1 MKFSALLKLF
11 LLLVNAFVGG
21 LLILSAYSPYLI
33 NPVAHPM
40 QSCIGLAFPIFLI
53 LNVGFLLF
61 WIFVRVKF
69 VCLPLFIGLV
79 CFPQIRVYVP
89 YNKEVD
95 LSKLSSKSI
104 KLLSYNSMA
113 FGAGK
118 KADGINNVL
127 EYLRQ
132 SEADIICIQEYAE
145 LQGRNRVNK
154 KDIDRSLK
162 AYPYRKVHVIGGKGS
177 MNRLACFSKFPI
189 LSSRRLDYKSDY
201 NGSVLYHIK
210 VGADTLVLINNHLE
224 SNKLTRKDRE
234 VYSDMIQTPSRE
246 TLQAGTRLLLHKLA
260 EATAIRA
267 RQADFIAA
275 VVEETKNRF
284 VVVCGDFNDSP
295 ISYTHRVIS
304 NHLKDAFVESGSG
317 LGISYNQNR
326 FYFRI
331 DHILTSDNIR
341 TYNCR
346 VDRSVKDSDHYP
358 IFCWLSF
365 EK

>member
-33 NPVAHPM
+33 NPVTHPV
-40 QSCIGLAFPIFLI
+40 QSCIGLAFPVFLI
-53 LNVGFLLF
+53 LNVAFLLF
-61 WIFVRVKF
+61 WLFVRVKF
-69 VCLPLFIGLV
+69 IWLPFFIGLV

-89 YNKEVD
+89 YNKTEKSSE
-95 LSKLSSKSI
+95 LPSKSI
-104 KLLSYNSMA
+104 KLLSYNSMG

-118 KADGINNVL
+118 KTGGVNNIL
-127 EYLRQ
+127 EYLKQ

-145 LQGRNRVNK
+145 AQGRSRVNK
-154 KDIDRSLK
+154 KDIERALK
-162 AYPYRKVHVIGGKGS
+162 AYPYKKVHLIGKRGS

-189 LSSRRLDYKSDY
+189 LSSRMLDYKSDY

-210 VGADTLVLINNHLE
+210 VGADTLLLINNHLE
-224 SNKLTRKDRE
+224 SNKLTREDRE

-246 TLQAGTRLLLHKLA
+246 ILQAGARQLLHKLA

-267 RQADFIAA
+267 RQADSIAS
-275 VVEETKNRF
+275 VVGEAKDHF

-295 ISYTHRVIS
+295 ISYTHRAIS
-304 NHLKDAFVESGSG
+304 RHLKDAFVESGSG

-341 TYNCR
+341 AYNCQ